1 MIIRVMTIILMIL
14 IMIIITITCP
24 RILSIFELLLKSIVL
39 FALLRAALAHLV
51 LLLVVA
57 DMRMVMIQIMI
68 DCHDPNNDGHDL
80 NHDAHDQIMVIIMIM
95 AKNKLLLI
103 ITFSPLSASML
114 VLARLVTDT
123 ARRSSYLE
131 LL

>member
-1 MIIRVMTIILMIL
+1 MILINMIIRVMTIILMIL

-24 RILSIFELLLKSIVL
+24 RILSIFELLLKSVVL

-57 DMRMVMIQIMI
+57 DMRMVMIQIM
-68 DCHDPNNDGHDL
+68 
-80 NHDAHDQIMVIIMIM
+80 MVIMSM

-114 VLARLVTDT
+114 VFARLVTDT